1 MDTEIWIDKHIL
13 TGGPK
18 VILYQAE
25 GIAEVSAHIYPP
37 HTESAT
43 ARRVARTH
51 FNATLHKRVIK
62 LLGEGTG
69 KVKMTMKTRIEYEIT
84 TPGTQPPEKLEED
97 TERDLNLSGTKLSH
111 MAELYSPN
119 DLPENIK
126 LIYSVSFTKL

>member
-1 MDTEIWIDKHIL
+1 MDTEIWIDKDIL
-13 TGGPK
+13 TEGPE

-43 ARRVARTH
+43 ARRVAQTQ
-51 FNATLHKRVIK
+51 FNATLHGRVIK

-69 KVKMTMKTRIEYEIT
+69 KVRMAMKTRIEYEIT
-84 TPGTQPPEKLEED
+84 TPGTQPPEELEED

>member
-1 MDTEIWIDKHIL
+1 MDTEIWIGKDIL
-13 TGGPK
+13 TRDHK

-43 ARRVARTH
+43 AGRVARAQ
-51 FNATLHKRVIK
+51 FNATLHEKVIK

-69 KVKMTMKTRIEYEIT
+69 KVRMTMKTRIDYEIT
-84 TPGTQPPEKLEED
+84 TPGTQPPEELEEN
-97 TERDLNLSGTKLSH
+97 TERNLNLSGTKLSH

-126 LIYSVSFTKL
+126 LIYSVSFTKV